1 MAISDKQFDV
11 QFDKVE
17 NLKHYPWIGS
27 DYASAPK
34 RVLIMGDSHYTIDG
48 KTKEFCKEEYDR
60 CISDKEYTREII
72 SCAIEKGGWNFH
84 KNLQKTFLYEDMKA
98 HDFWSKIASYN
109 FIQEP
114 MEKVI
119 ANALLSCNEIAWKCF
134 ADVVQIIKPNICI
147 FVGKKYCAGMNVL
160 DQKGVTYSVKYFDE
174 KINGTNPMSGE
185 LQFKDGYRLPFYM
198 IHHTSMLYSPQL
210 WHDFLNKEIP
220 EVVSFLDNK
229 NIGNA

>member
-1 MAISDKQFDV
+1 MA
-11 QFDKVE
+11 

-34 RVLIMGDSHYTIDG
+34 RVLIMGHSHYAKDG
-48 KTKEFCKEEYDR
+48 KTKDFCQEERER
-60 CISDKEYTREII
+60 CNSDKEYTRGII

-134 ADVVQIIKPNICI
+134 ADVVQIINLI
-147 FVGKKYCAGMNVL
+147 YA
-160 DQKGVTYSVKYFDE
+160 YSSK
-174 KINGTNPMSGE
+174 
-185 LQFKDGYRLPFYM
+185 
-198 IHHTSMLYSPQL
+198 
-210 WHDFLNKEIP
+210 
-220 EVVSFLDNK
+220 K
-229 NIGNA
+229 NIVPV

>member
-1 MAISDKQFDV
+1 MVISDKQFDS
-11 QFDKVE
+11 QFDKVA
-17 NLKHYPWIGS
+17 NLTHYPWIGS
-27 DYASAPK
+27 GYASAPK
-34 RVLIMGDSHYTIDG
+34 RVLIMGHSHYAKDG
-48 KTKEFCKEEYDR
+48 KEFSQEEYDIN
-60 CISDKEYTREII
+60 ISNKEYTRGII

-84 KNLQKTFLYEDMKA
+84 KYLQKTFLYEDMKA

-114 MEKVI
+114 MKEVI
-119 ANALLSCNEIAWKCF
+119 ANASLSCNEIAWKCF
-134 ADVVQIIKPNICI
+134 ADVVQIIKPDICI

-160 DQKGVTYSVKYFDE
+160 DQKDVTYSVKSFDE
-174 KINGTNPMSGE
+174 KINRTNPMSGE

-220 EVVSFLDNK
+220 EVVSFFDK
-229 NIGNA
+229 